1 MKKKLNETGITNE
14 LRGNSAYFQAASAA
28 SVEQVTETKPRKRA
42 PPARKTAT
50 VITPA
55 ISEPE
60 TTAEQSE
67 TALIAPPP
75 SQELPTSTAADALFA
90 PNQDQL
96 IETIRKAVKRLGKE
110 ATFCRFTQEEKS
122 ILSDIIYTYKRSGTR
137 TSENEVIR
145 IAVNWL
151 LENYQS
157 DGRNSI
163 LAQVLEKLNA

>member
-1 MKKKLNETGITNE
+1 PAAQTMTPTP
-14 LRGNSAYFQAASAA
+14 QAVPVSAA
-28 SVEQVTETKPRKRA
+28 
-42 PPARKTAT
+42 
-50 VITPA
+50 
-55 ISEPE
+55 
-60 TTAEQSE
+60 
-67 TALIAPPP
+67 
-75 SQELPTSTAADALFA
+75 ADTILS

-110 ATFCRFTQEEKS
+110 ATFCRFTQEEKNT
-122 ILSDIIYTYKRSGTR
+122 LSDVIYTYKRSGTR

-157 DGRNSI
+157 YGQNSV

>member
-1 MKKKLNETGITNE
+1 MKKKLNEAGITNE
-14 LRGNSAYFQAASAA
+14 LRGNSAYFQASPAA
-28 SVEQVTETKPRKRA
+28 DVDQVNETKPRKQPA
-42 PPARKTAT
+42 PARKPAP

-55 ISEPE
+55 ITEPE
-60 TTAEQSE
+60 IAAEQPA
-67 TALIAPPP
+67 TAPTVLSAAQVLPGSITVDAFLPP
-75 SQELPTSTAADALFA
+75 T
-90 PNQDQL
+90 QDQL

-122 ILSDIIYTYKRSGTR
+122 TLSDIIYTYKRSGTR

-151 LENYQS
+151 LENYQN